1 MLSIS
6 VIKAKFKRSDLNF
19 KSTFIFDENSH
30 QVNPKDLFV
39 FQANEKC
46 IIYFIRDN
54 NYSWYLTNKRLI
66 IPVENKFI
74 SLSDLTKIDFPNI
87 KNNPSSKME
96 NTELTLFTY
105 DDEITLFVEEKSW
118 HIIYNIFKLIISQT
132 VRPSW

>member
-6 VIKAKFKRSDLNF
+6 VIKAKFKRSGLNF
-19 KSTFIFDENSH
+19 KSTFIFDENSD

-39 FQANEKC
+39 FQTNEKC
-46 IIYFIRDN
+46 IIYFTRGN

-74 SLSDLTKIDFPNI
+74 SLTDLTKIDFPNI

-96 NTELTLFTY
+96 NTELTLFTNSNQFK
-105 DDEITLFVEEKSW
+105 LFLEENSW
-118 HIIYNIFKLIISQT
+118 HVFYNIFKFIIDKNN
-132 VRPSW
+132 

>member
-6 VIKAKFKRSDLNF
+6 VIKAKFKRSGLNF
-19 KSTFIFDENSH
+19 KSTFIFDENSQ
-30 QVNPKDLFV
+30 QVNPEDLFA

-66 IPVENKFI
+66 IPLEDKYI
-74 SLSDLTKIDFPNI
+74 SLSDLTKIDFPNV

-96 NTELTLFTY
+96 NTELSLFTNS
-105 DDEITLFVEEKSW
+105 DQFKLFLEEKSW
-118 HIIYNIFKLIISQT
+118 HVFYNIFKFIIDKNN
-132 VRPSW
+132 

>member
-1 MLSIS
+1 MLNIS
-6 VIKAKFKRSDLNF
+6 VIKAKFKRSGLNF

-46 IIYFIRDN
+46 IIYFTRDN

-96 NTELTLFTY
+96 NAELTLFTNSNQFK
-105 DDEITLFVEEKSW
+105 LFLEENSW
-118 HIIYNIFKLIISQT
+118 HVFYNIFKFIIDKNN
-132 VRPSW
+132 